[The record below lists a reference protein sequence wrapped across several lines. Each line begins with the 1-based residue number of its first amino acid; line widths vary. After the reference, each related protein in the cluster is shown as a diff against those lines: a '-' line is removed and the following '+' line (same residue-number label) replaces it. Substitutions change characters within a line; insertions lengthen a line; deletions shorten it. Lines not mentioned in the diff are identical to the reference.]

1 MSQRHGARDWA
12 RARRQMTPTGN
23 LKLIA
28 LISATVATWQQ
39 GHGASTVGRG
49 QVRSGQV
56 GIITQM
62 SFSAER
68 SNLVALCYHD
78 AAQLRLNATE
88 TRSQVNLRV
97 REGEAGPYAPSA
109 GFVAPQPAEAQF
121 PSCRTVSAPLPR
133 GEY

>member
-49 QVRSGQV
+49 QVRPGRDHNPNEFLGRTV
-56 GIITQM
+56 
-62 SFSAER
+62 E
-68 SNLVALCYHD
+68 
-78 AAQLRLNATE
+78 
-88 TRSQVNLRV
+88 
-97 REGEAGPYAPSA
+97 
-109 GFVAPQPAEAQF
+109 
-121 PSCRTVSAPLPR
+121 PSCTLLP
-133 GEY
+133 